1 MRLRPSANSLHPSI
15 LSQRSS
21 TLAAVILAG
30 LLSVSCGGEA
40 PPDPDVITIA
50 MPSSPSNLDPRVGVD
65 EASARVHQMVYD
77 SLLENDENLRVVP
90 GLATHWDM
98 PDDLTYVVH
107 LRDGIRFH
115 DGRELTARDVVYTF
129 RSFLDPEF
137 VSPRKGAF
145 TLLSSVRALDART
158 VEFKLK
164 QPFGSFPVNL
174 VMPIVPE
181 GSGPSLSDRPNGTGP
196 YQFVSIAPDDKAVF
210 KANPHYFRGA
220 PLNSGVVLKVVPD
233 EIMRGLELRK
243 GTVDMVINDLPPDV
257 AYQLDQDEKLQLVT
271 SPGTDYMYLGLNLR
285 DRALSDLR
293 VRQAIS
299 YAIDRDAIVKY
310 LRRGFAQPAVGILPQ
325 RAWAFEPNV
334 MTYPHDPARAKRLL
348 DDAGFRDPDGDGPL
362 PRLNLSLKVSTV
374 EQYRLQATVI
384 QQDLKQVGIN
394 LDVRSYELAT
404 LFADVLKGT
413 FQIVSMQWVGIT
425 DPDVLR
431 RVFHS
436 SQVPPSGWNR
446 GYYHNPEVDRLIDA
460 ATVST
465 DEAERRRLYAQTQQL
480 IAEDLP
486 YISLWNKT
494 NMAVAQSNLEGIH
507 LPPATDFTFLR
518 SVRRVFHN

>member
-1 MRLRPSANSLHPSI
+1 MK
-15 LSQRSS
+15 
-21 TLAAVILAG
+21 AAVAS
-30 LLSVSCGGEA
+30 LLVTLLMNACGGQA
-40 PPDPDVITIA
+40 PPDPNVITIA
-50 MPSSPSNLDPRVGVD
+50 MPSSPGDLDPRVGVD
-65 EASARVHQMVYD
+65 EASARVHQLVYD
-77 SLLENDENLRVVP
+77 SLFENDENLRVVP

-98 PDDLTYVVH
+98 PDELTYIVH
-107 LRDGIRFH
+107 LRDGVRFH

-129 RSFLDPEF
+129 SSFLNPEF

-145 TLLSSVRALDART
+145 TLLSSVRALDMRT
-158 VEFKLK
+158 IEFKLE

-174 VMPIVPE
+174 VMPIVAD
-181 GSGPSLSDRPNGTGP
+181 GSGPSLRDRPNGTGP
-196 YQFVSIAPDDKAVF
+196 YQFVSIAPDDKLVL

-220 PLNSGVVLKVVPD
+220 PLNSGVILKIVPD

-243 GTVDMVINDLPPDV
+243 GTVDIVVNDLPPDV
-257 AYQLDQDEKLQLVT
+257 AYQLDQDERLQLIT

-299 YAIDRDAIVKY
+299 YAIDRDAIIKY
-310 LRRGFAQPAVGILPQ
+310 LRRGLARPAVGILPQ

-334 MTYPHDPARAKRLL
+334 VTYPHDPARAKRLL
-348 DDAGFRDPDGDGPL
+348 DEAGFPDPDGDGPL

-384 QQDLKQVGIN
+384 QQNLREVGIN

-436 SQVPPSGWNR
+436 SQVPPNGWNR

-465 DEAERRRLYAQTQQL
+465 NEDERRRLYGETQRL
-480 IAEDLP
+480 VAEDLP
-486 YISLWNKT
+486 YISLWYKT
-494 NMAVAQSNLEGIH
+494 NVAIAQSNLEGIH
-507 LPPATDFTFLR
+507 LMPATDFTFLR
-518 SVRRVFHN
+518 SVRRIPRPTG

>member
-1 MRLRPSANSLHPSI
+1 MTPEASRQPPAARG
-15 LSQRSS
+15 
-21 TLAAVILAG
+21 TLATTIVA
-30 LLSVSCGGEA
+30 LLLTVACGAEL
-40 PPDPDVITIA
+40 PSDPNVITIA
-50 MPSSPSNLDPRVGVD
+50 MPSSPGNLDPRIGVD
-65 EASARVHQMVYD
+65 EASTRVHQMVFD
-77 SLLENDENLRVVP
+77 SLFENDESLRVGP

-98 PDDLTYVVH
+98 PDALTYIVH
-107 LRDGIRFH
+107 LRDGVRFH

-129 RSFLDPEF
+129 NAFLDPTF

-145 TLLSSVRALDART
+145 TLLESVRAIDART

-174 VMPIVPE
+174 VMQIVPD
-181 GSGPSLSDRPNGTGP
+181 GSGPTLRDRPIGTGA
-196 YQFVSIAPDDKAVF
+196 YQFVSIAADDKVVL
-210 KANPHYFRGA
+210 KSNPDYFRGA
-220 PLNSGVVLKVVPD
+220 PQNAGVVLKVVPD

-257 AYQLDQDEKLQLVT
+257 AYQLDQDEGLQLVT

-299 YAIDRDAIVKY
+299 YAVDRDAIVKY
-310 LRRGFAQPAVGILPQ
+310 LRRGLAQPAVGILPP

-334 MTYPHDPARAKRLL
+334 VTYPHDPARARRLL
-348 DDAGFRDPDGDGPL
+348 DEAGYPDPDGDGPL

-413 FQIVSMQWVGIT
+413 FQIVSMQWVGVT

-446 GYYHNPEVDRLIDA
+446 GFYHNPEVDRLIDA

-465 DEAERRRLYAQTQQL
+465 DENERRRLYAQAQRL

-486 YISLWNKT
+486 YISLWYKT
-494 NMAVAQSNLEGIH
+494 NVAVAKSNLEGIH
-507 LPPATDFTFLR
+507 LLPATDFTFLR
-518 SVRRVFHN
+518 NVRRVGPAG